1 MRLRAASCLALC
13 AGLGLS
19 ASSAWPVGPVVGS
32 QPASEASPAREVAIT
47 FDDLPAVSVA
57 KGDPA
62 SLAVFTDRL
71 LLNFTAAS
79 VPVVGFVNAGKLTV
93 PGEGLDGQ
101 DARLAL
107 LRKWLAKG
115 FELGNHTYSHRSLNE
130 LGIEEF
136 EADVVRGEPAIAA
149 LMGSQGRKLR
159 YFRHPFLHVGLD
171 PGKRRAFEAWLAAR
185 GYTVAPVTI
194 DNDDYIFAAVY
205 ANALKAGDPESA
217 RRAAEAY
224 LKYMDAV
231 FDFHEGLSLSLFGRP
246 IRHVLLLQANELN
259 ADYSGRLFERL
270 RKRNYEFV
278 TLARAL
284 EDPAYASPDAYVGRS
299 GISWMHHWEQTMGRP
314 RTGAPDPPPWVGEAY
329 EKGRK

>member
-1 MRLRAASCLALC
+1 MTPRALFSLVVC
-13 AGLGLS
+13 AGLAAS
-19 ASSAWPVGPVVGS
+19 AGSAWTGDPLPMP
-32 QPASEASPAREVAIT
+32 PAAAPAREIAVT

-71 LLNFTAAS
+71 LLNFTANR
-79 VPVVGFVNAGKLTV
+79 VPVVGFVNEGKLTV

-101 DARLAL
+101 DARLGL
-107 LRKWLAKG
+107 LRRWLVKG

-130 LGIEEF
+130 LAIEEF
-136 EADVVRGEPAIAA
+136 EADVVRGEPATAA
-149 LMGSQGRKLR
+149 LMGSHGLKLR

-171 PGKRRAFEAWLAAR
+171 LGKRQAFETWLLAR

-205 ANALKAGDPESA
+205 ASALKEGDRGTA

-224 LKYMDAV
+224 LAYMDAV
-231 FDFHEGLSLSLFGRP
+231 FAFHEGLSQALFGRA
-246 IRHVLLLQANELN
+246 IRHVLLLHANELN
-259 ADYSGRLFERL
+259 ADYSGQLFSRL
-270 RKRNYEFV
+270 RQRSYEFV
-278 TLARAL
+278 PLSRAL
-284 EDPAYASPDAYVGRS
+284 EDPAYGSADAYVGRW

-314 RTGAPDPPPWVGEAY
+314 RTGAPDPPPWVNEAY
-329 EKGRK
+329 ERGRK